1 MNQSCFRVASL
12 SGSRNGLWSNSL
24 SVSLYPYSLI
34 WDIIQ
39 SFWHYVN
46 ILCQFLVFLLIPLQ
60 ILLHISF
67 PIPLQ
72 REGYSF
78 SVKCLQDLDKRLNP
92 FPYVIFVGTKHA
104 GEAFFTVKGRPHE
117 LPAVIVQ
124 ESRSQAYAS
133 SCCYI
138 RKSCVMICTIE
149 IIHLSWS

>member
-1 MNQSCFRVASL
+1 M
-12 SGSRNGLWSNSL
+12 
-24 SVSLYPYSLI
+24 
-34 WDIIQ
+34 
-39 SFWHYVN
+39 
-46 ILCQFLVFLLIPLQ
+46 
-60 ILLHISF
+60 ILLHIPF

-78 SVKCLQDLDKRLNP
+78 SVKCLQDLDKRLTP

-104 GEAFFTVKGRPHE
+104 GEAFFTVKGRPGE

-138 RKSCVMICTIE
+138 RKITFIVFDLTCRASPDKWDQPVLNSALILCVSGQPFGEHFFLVTNPLYNDRDIGKYNDE
-149 IIHLSWS
+149 